1 MTLERPN
8 IPVFFWYSLSVCMLL
23 ATAVLLI
30 IAYRSSSISIEVA
43 SAKINLSSAIE
54 SVKDAKQQLEEQN
67 AILQEKYKK
76 LHEEYS
82 SLVEKMNDDK
92 KQETKIP
99 VPGGDVNSDMFQGKR
114 GIPLDEMRK
123 MREKIA
129 ALALEGTISSQF
141 SDQLKNL
148 DSKIA
153 RAERDVAKIN

>member
-1 MTLERPN
+1 MTLERQN

-23 ATAVLLI
+23 ATIVLLI
-30 IAYRSSSISIEVA
+30 IAYRSSNISIEVA

-54 SVKDAKQQLEEQN
+54 SVKDAKQQLEEQTTM
-67 AILQEKYKK
+67 LQEKYNK

-82 SLVEKMNDDK
+82 SLVEKMNGEK

-99 VPGGDVNSDMFQGKR
+99 VPGGSVTPDIFQGKQ
-114 GIPLDEMRK
+114 GIPIEELRR

-129 ALALEGTISSQF
+129 ALAPEATISSQF
-141 SDQLKNL
+141 SDQLKRL